1 MLTENTLGDGA
12 AVHAGQLYVAD
23 GVVKIST
30 IGLNPDGTGGPAKT
44 IADLKT
50 LWGASTIKTCDYASR
65 VGGVF
70 IGTPGVSSVDI
81 FET

>member
-1 MLTENTLGDGA
+1 MLTEPTLGDATLVRNGR
-12 AVHAGQLYVAD
+12 LYVAD

-30 IGLNPDGTGGPAKT
+30 IGTSIDGTTGSPAT

-50 LWGASTIKTCDYASR
+50 LWSATTITTCDYASR
-65 VGGVF
+65 VGGF
-70 IGTPGVSSVDI
+70 FLGTPGVPSLEI

>member
-1 MLTENTLGDGA
+1 MLTENALADTA
-12 AVHAGQLYVAD
+12 PVHNGQLYVSD

-50 LWGASTIKTCDYASR
+50 LWSATKITTCDYASR

-70 IGTPGVSSVDI
+70 LATPGISSVEI